1 MSGNLK
7 EATVAFITSMA
18 QKKEVLESA
27 VTYMTAMKE
36 KKDQMDAWLAA
47 GGFLSIFHKDKG

>member
-27 VTYMTAMKE
+27 VTYMTAMK

-47 GGFLSIFHKDKG
+47 GGFLRIFHKDKG